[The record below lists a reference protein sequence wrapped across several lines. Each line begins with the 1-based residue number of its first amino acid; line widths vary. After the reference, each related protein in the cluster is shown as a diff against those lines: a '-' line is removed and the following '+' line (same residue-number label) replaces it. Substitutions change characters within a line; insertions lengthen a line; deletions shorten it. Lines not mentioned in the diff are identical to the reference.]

1 MSQQSSSIYLDHAA
15 ASPLRPAIFKA
26 MEPFLTDQ
34 FGNASA
40 ITRLGVIARAALDDA
55 RQKLAITFGAHP
67 DEIIFTSGGTES
79 TNLAI
84 QGIIRTQPSGH
95 IVTTAIEHHAVLEP
109 IAYLNRQGYQTT
121 AVPVPTSGVV
131 AAEAIL
137 AAIQPNTR
145 LVSVMLANNEIGT
158 LQPLAE
164 LARAVRRLNRQRA
177 IRGLAPLYLHT
188 DACQAAAYLPL
199 NADQL
204 GIDALSL
211 NSAKVGGPKGMG
223 VLYLRRGTPL
233 EPILVG
239 GGQEAGRRAGTE
251 NVAAI
256 VGGAA
261 AIELAQRSWSR
272 ESERLVALANQLL
285 QQLQTAIPGLVVNGD
300 MIRRLP
306 NNLNLTIPGLDAEAL
321 LLYLEADGVTIGT
334 GAACSSL
341 TLEPSHVLRAIGLSD
356 QAALSTIRLTLGWN
370 TTADNVTEA
379 VKRIIS
385 RIRWIRQHNR

>member
-1 MSQQSSSIYLDHAA
+1 M
-15 ASPLRPAIFKA
+15 
-26 MEPFLTDQ
+26 
-34 FGNASA
+34 
-40 ITRLGVIARAALDDA
+40 
-55 RQKLAITFGAHP
+55 
-67 DEIIFTSGGTES
+67 
-79 TNLAI
+79 
-84 QGIIRTQPSGH
+84 
-95 IVTTAIEHHAVLEP
+95 
-109 IAYLNRQGYQTT
+109 
-121 AVPVPTSGVV
+121 PVPTSGVV

-137 AAIQPNTR
+137 AALQPNTR

-256 VGGAA
+256 VGGSLALS
-261 AIELAQRSWSR
+261 LAQRTWQK
-272 ESERLVALANQLL
+272 ESQRLLILRHQLFQELHRALPEIIL
-285 QQLQTAIPGLVVNGD
+285 NGD
-300 MIRRLP
+300 GDRRLP
-306 NNLNLTIPGLDAEAL
+306 NNLNLTLGVDASPVNYLD
-321 LLYLEADGVTIGT
+321 ADGVTRNG
-334 GAACSSL
+334 C
-341 TLEPSHVLRAIGLSD
+341 GL
-356 QAALSTIRLTLGWN
+356 
-370 TTADNVTEA
+370 
-379 VKRIIS
+379 
-385 RIRWIRQHNR
+385 